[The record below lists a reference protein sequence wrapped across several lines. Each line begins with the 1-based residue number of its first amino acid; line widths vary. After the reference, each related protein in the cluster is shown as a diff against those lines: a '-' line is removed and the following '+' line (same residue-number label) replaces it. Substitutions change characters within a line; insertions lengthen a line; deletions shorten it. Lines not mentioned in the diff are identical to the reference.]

1 MRILAVSDSHHDLS
15 CLAFV
20 LRRYAGKV
28 DMIAHAGDGADDVA
42 RVAEATGLR
51 LPRVESVRGNGDY
64 EPNLGYRLLF
74 GSADRPILMLHG
86 HLEGV
91 NEGLYGVV
99 AAASG
104 AGAKLVLFGHTHRP
118 FFEEY
123 HGILALN
130 PGSISRP
137 RGRDHPSF
145 AIVDAPEDPEK
156 WFDVEFY
163 EVDRAMKRIRRFEV
177 A

>member
-1 MRILAVSDSHHDLS
+1 MRLLVVADSHHDLS

-20 LRRYAGKV
+20 LRRFAPKV
-28 DMIAHAGDGADDVA
+28 DMIAHLGDGAEDVQA
-42 RVAEATGLR
+42 AAEAAKLR
-51 LPRVESVRGNGDY
+51 LPRVEAVRGNGDY
-64 EPNLGYRLLF
+64 EPFLRPRLLF

-91 NEGLYGVV
+91 NEGLYGII
-99 AAASG
+99 AAADA

-145 AIVDAPEDPEK
+145 ALVDAPEDPEK
-156 WFDVEFY
+156 WFEVQFY
-163 EVDRAMKRIRRFEV
+163 EVDRSLKRIRAIEV

>member
-20 LRRYAGKV
+20 LRRQAAKV
-28 DMIAHAGDGADDVA
+28 DMIAHAGDGAEDVA
-42 RVAEATGLR
+42 RIAQAAKLR

-64 EPNLGYRLLF
+64 EPNLPYRLLF
-74 GSADRPILMLHG
+74 GGAERPILMLHG
-86 HLEGV
+86 HREGV
-91 NEGLYGVV
+91 SEGPYGII

-104 AGAKLVLFGHTHRP
+104 AGAKLVIFGHTHRP

-137 RGRDHPSF
+137 RGRDHPTF
-145 AIVDAPEDPEK
+145 AIVDVPEESDK
-156 WFDVEFY
+156 WFDVQFY
-163 EVDRAMKRIRRFEV
+163 EVDRGFGRIRRIEV
-177 A
+177 V